1 MVGVAMVLF
10 ALAEYDS
17 PALAGA
23 VTFASIFPGLVV
35 SPIAGALLDRHG
47 RTRLIVIHYLLALA
61 SLVLIGALSLL
72 DALPPLGLIAIAT
85 VSSLTLA
92 LGVTG
97 LRSLF
102 PILVP
107 KHLWERVNAIDSN
120 GYVIASILG
129 PPIAAGLVAV
139 FGGAVALIGIG
150 LFHGIAALAILGA
163 PDPRTET
170 ATSGRLLVDA
180 WQGLSYF
187 WGNRTLR
194 GLGFAI
200 SALTVSGGA
209 GTIIV
214 PLIVLDRLGA
224 GEAAVGLVFA
234 VSGLAGIVSA
244 LAFGRIDT
252 RGREWRMLVWPMLAS
267 APAVA
272 ILLAAAG
279 ATDPAVGLLL
289 IAAALGLVGLFAGPG
304 DIALFTIRQRRTDPA
319 WMGRAFAV
327 SMTFNFL
334 GFPIGA
340 ALAGAI
346 SSVSLEAAILLSV
359 GACVLAAVLAAVLVP
374 REEDAPGS

>member
-374 REEDAPGS
+374 REEDAPAS

>member
-1 MVGVAMVLF
+1 MVGVAIVLF
-10 ALAEYDS
+10 ALTEFDS

-23 VTFASIFPGLVV
+23 VTFVSIFPGLLV

-47 RTRLIVIHYLLALA
+47 RTRLIVVHYVLALV
-61 SLVLIGALSLL
+61 SLLLIGGLSLAGALSPAVLL
-72 DALPPLGLIAIAT
+72 AIAF

-139 FGGAVALIGIG
+139 FGGAVALIAIG
-150 LFHGIAALAILGA
+150 LFHGLAAITIIGA

-170 ATSGRLLVDA
+170 ATTGRLLVDA
-180 WQGLSYF
+180 WQGLRYF
-187 WGNRTLR
+187 WANRTLR

-200 SALTVSGGA
+200 AALTLAGGA
-209 GTIIV
+209 STIIV

-234 VSGLAGIVSA
+234 VSGLTGMASA
-244 LAFGRIDT
+244 LAFGRVDT
-252 RGREWRMLVWPMLAS
+252 RGREWHMLVWPMLAQ

-272 ILLAAAG
+272 VLLAAAG
-279 ATDPAVGLLL
+279 ATDAILGLAL
-289 IAAALGLVGLFAGPG
+289 IAVALGLVGLFSGPM

-346 SSVSLEAAILLSV
+346 ATFSLEGAILMSV
-359 GACVLAAVLAAVLVP
+359 GASIGAAVLAATMIP
-374 REEDAPGS
+374 REPETAPG